1 MNKPVVLGFV
11 FALLSSSSFLAAAQD
26 NIIRVGFNPGPYK
39 EQFEKVDM
47 ENYDVDLSDDRI
59 VFKSKESRTITVT
72 SMVEKDEK
80 YDESSTDF

>member
-1 MNKPVVLGFV
+1 
-11 FALLSSSSFLAAAQD
+11 
-26 NIIRVGFNPGPYK
+26 
-39 EQFEKVDM
+39 M